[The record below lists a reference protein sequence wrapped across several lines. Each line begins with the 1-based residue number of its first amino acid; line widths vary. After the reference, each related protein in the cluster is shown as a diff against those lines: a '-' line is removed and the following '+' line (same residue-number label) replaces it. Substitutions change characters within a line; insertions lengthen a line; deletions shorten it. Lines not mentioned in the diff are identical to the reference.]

1 MIPWTQAI
9 QKSSLAHTG
18 IANAYLLDVEDPN
31 GNCYYWGSRPLVAPS
46 VIVGDGGS
54 ASNLYLPWILS
65 APQFTFNR
73 SMKTDSGSVQLQNL
87 SGDTLQSDFQKIA
100 RRTVLEGALCV
111 YREWN
116 AGGQAAELE
125 FHGTLSVDDSN
136 PEKVS
141 LTLKQLNDPSQDA
154 APPYQLCEICQWRW
168 SSVQCGSTQP
178 TPCMQTFPTCQVVER
193 VFVIVNNYEKNYGE
207 AWANTAT
214 GVVNRIR
221 QF

>member
-1 MIPWTQAI
+1 MISWSQAL
-9 QKSSLAHTG
+9 QKSAPSHTG
-18 IANAYLLDVEDPN
+18 IATVYMLDVEDPN
-31 GNCYYWGSRPLVAPS
+31 GNCYYWASRSITAPS
-46 VIVGDGGS
+46 AIVAEGGS
-54 ASNLYLPWILS
+54 ASNAYLPWILA

-73 SMKTDSGSVQLQNL
+73 SMKTDIGSVQMQNL
-87 SGDTLQSDFQKIA
+87 SGDTLQSDFEKIVRKSA
-100 RRTVLEGALCV
+100 LEGSLCV

-116 AGGQAAELE
+116 AGAAAAELE
-125 FHGTLSVDDSN
+125 FHATLSVDDTN
-136 PEKVS
+136 PSKVS
-141 LTLKQLNDPSQDA
+141 LTLKQLSDPSQDT